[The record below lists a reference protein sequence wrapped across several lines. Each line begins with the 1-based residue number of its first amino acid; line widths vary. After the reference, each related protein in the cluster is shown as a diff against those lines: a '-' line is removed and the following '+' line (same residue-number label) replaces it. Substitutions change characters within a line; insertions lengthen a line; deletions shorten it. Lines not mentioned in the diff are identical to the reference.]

1 MAWFWVSSNKD
12 SDAEKPTSKEGLE
25 KLQSL
30 PIYAPEILIP
40 TLLLTTALL
49 TINTIYRHRLRR
61 IPTVSQLPPSHITTH
76 QSLFGTAVSVG
87 DADNFRLF
95 HTPGGRLLGWGL
107 FRSIPTNRKDIAKA
121 GTIHVRLAGV
131 DAPEGAHFGN
141 KAQPYAE
148 EAQMWLTNYVL
159 GKRVRVKLL
168 ARDRYERV
176 VCSVKVR
183 KWGIRRDVSLEM
195 AKAGWVEFYQN
206 AGAEYGGLE
215 RELRKAVE
223 TAKYFLP
230 LDAKS

>member
-1 MAWFWVSSNKD
+1 MWFWASSKKD
-12 SDAEKPTSKEGLE
+12 RDTKKPTPKERLE

-40 TLLLTTALL
+40 TLLLTTTLL
-49 TINTIYRHRLRR
+49 TIHTFYRRRLRR
-61 IPTVSQLPPSHITTH
+61 IPTVSQLPPSYITTH
-76 QSLFGTAVSVG
+76 QNLFGTAVSVG

-95 HTPGGRLLGWGL
+95 HTPGGRLLGWGI
-107 FRSIPTNRKDIAKA
+107 FRTIPSGRKELSKA

-148 EAQMWLTNYVL
+148 EAQTWLTDYVL

-176 VCSVKVR
+176 VCSVKVWR
-183 KWGIRRDVSLEM
+183 WGFRRDVSLEM
-195 AKAGWVEFYQN
+195 AKAGWAELYDN

-215 RELRKAVE
+215 RELRGAVE
-223 TAKYFLP
+223 TARYTLLVWFG
-230 LDAKS
+230 